1 MSNEYI
7 REKKEEKPIIAI
19 CYDFDKTLSPTDMQ
33 AQGYIQSV
41 GYDIGEFW
49 HRSNTLASE
58 NEMDQNL
65 SYMYVMKQESEGKV
79 LFTKETLMEY
89 GSKVQLF
96 PGVEDWFN
104 RICQYGDKKGVIVEH
119 YIISSGL
126 KEMIEGTSVAK
137 EGAFKKI
144 YASSFYYNEKGVA
157 IWRHGKI
164 QGCVQ
169 TANFFWISKGLLA
182 LGIKQMQFAEIN
194 IHENVFAWARDRVI
208 ADGNQLTLFTLDI
221 NINAVA
227 VSIVL
232 HVFYGSADGSFRWT
246 AA

>member
-1 MSNEYI
+1 MI
-7 REKKEEKPIIAI
+7 
-19 CYDFDKTLSPTDMQ
+19 
-33 AQGYIQSV
+33 
-41 GYDIGEFW
+41 
-49 HRSNTLASE
+49 
-58 NEMDQNL
+58 
-65 SYMYVMKQESEGKV
+65 
-79 LFTKETLMEY
+79 FTSCFLVFIL
-89 GSKVQLF
+89 G
-96 PGVEDWFN
+96 
-104 RICQYGDKKGVIVEH
+104 I
-119 YIISSGL
+119 
-126 KEMIEGTSVAK
+126 
-137 EGAFKKI
+137 
-144 YASSFYYNEKGVA
+144 
-157 IWRHGKI
+157 RHGKI